1 MNEFEKE
8 LDGFLDGNP
17 EEPAE
22 TQAESA
28 AETAAES
35 MAMEP
40 AITAAETAAETA
52 AITMA
57 ESAATSG
64 VVAPVETA
72 VVSAAETDEVTQLKA
87 RLEAYQ
93 EMVVGTPAVAPAE
106 SAAVSAAVL
115 EYMEQAF
122 VADEAALD
130 EALKTPENFNSFLN
144 KSFKAFMEANS
155 QGLTRGAVNTA
166 LLELPNVTAEVVK
179 GQLNLYNLVKD
190 FYAVNEDLN
199 PHREY
204 VGMISNKLAS
214 ENPTWTTAQLLQET
228 EKEVRDKLR
237 IVKGAIA
244 APEVVPVGPGPSPPA
259 FASPGGARVNA
270 PAGPQLTELER
281 DVADIISG
289 DF

>member
-1 MNEFEKE
+1 MGNEFEKE
-8 LDGFLDGNP
+8 LDGFLDGI

-35 MAMEP
+35 MAVEP
-40 AITAAETAAETA
+40 VITAAETVAETA
-52 AITMA
+52 AITSA
-57 ESAATSG
+57 ETAVTSE

-72 VVSAAETDEVTQLKA
+72 VASAAETDEVAQLKA

-93 EMVVGTPAVAPAE
+93 EMVVGTPGPTAPAE
-106 SAAVSAAVL
+106 SVALSGI
-115 EYMEQAF
+115 EYIEQAF

-130 EALKTPENFNSFLN
+130 AALKTPESFNEFLN
-144 KSFKAFMEANS
+144 RSFKVFMEANS
-155 QGLTRGAVNTA
+155 QGFTRSAVNTA

-190 FYAVNEDLN
+190 FYAENKDLS

-214 ENPTWTTAQLLQET
+214 ENPAWTTAQLLQET
-228 EKEVRDKLR
+228 EKEVRGKLR

-244 APEVVPVGPGPSPPA
+244 APEVTHVGPGPGPPA
-259 FASPGGARVNA
+259 FVSPGGARVNS
-270 PAGPQLTELER
+270 PGGPQLTALEK
-281 DVADIISG
+281 DVADIIEG

>member
-190 FYAVNEDLN
+190 FYAENEDLSR
-199 PHREY
+199 HREY

-244 APEVVPVGPGPSPPA
+244 APAVTPAVPGSSPPA
-259 FASPGGARVNA
+259 FVNPGGARVNA
-270 PAGPQLTELER
+270 SEGPQLTALEK
-281 DVADIISG
+281 DVADIIDG

>member
-40 AITAAETAAETA
+40 AITAAETAAETSAETA

-57 ESAATSG
+57 ESVATSEP
-64 VVAPVETA
+64 VVV
-72 VVSAAETDEVTQLKA
+72 ETDEVAQLKA

-115 EYMEQAF
+115 EYIEQAF
-122 VADEAALD
+122 IADEAALD
-130 EALKTPENFNSFLN
+130 DALKTPENFNSFLN

-190 FYAVNEDLN
+190 FYAENEDLSR
-199 PHREY
+199 HREY

-244 APEVVPVGPGPSPPA
+244 APAVTPAVPGSSPPA
-259 FASPGGARVNA
+259 FVNPGGARVNA
-270 PAGPQLTELER
+270 SEGPQLTALEK
-281 DVADIISG
+281 DVADIIDG

>member
-8 LDGFLDGNP
+8 LDGFLDGV

-40 AITAAETAAETA
+40 VITAAETAAETTV
-52 AITMA
+52 ITMA

-72 VVSAAETDEVTQLKA
+72 VVSAAETDEVAQLKA

-93 EMVVGTPAVAPAE
+93 EMVVGTPAVAAPAE

-130 EALKTPENFNSFLN
+130 DALKTPENFNSFLN

-244 APEVVPVGPGPSPPA
+244 APAVTPAVPGSSPPA
-259 FASPGGARVNA
+259 FVSPGGARVNA
-270 PAGPQLTELER
+270 PAGPQLTALEK
-281 DVADIISG
+281 DVADIIDG